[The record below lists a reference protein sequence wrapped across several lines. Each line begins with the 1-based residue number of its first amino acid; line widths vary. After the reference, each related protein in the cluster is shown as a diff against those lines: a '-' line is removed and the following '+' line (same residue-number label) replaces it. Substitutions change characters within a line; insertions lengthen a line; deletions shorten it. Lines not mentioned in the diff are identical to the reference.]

1 MSHSH
6 DHDHHQG
13 NGNIKLAFFMNFGF
27 TILEFF
33 GGMYVN
39 SIAIISDALH
49 DLGDSLSLGLAW
61 YLDSKSKQ
69 GADKSFT
76 FGYTRFS
83 LLGALVNSLVLVA
96 GSIFVINEA
105 VGRIL
110 EPEHSDAQGMIIFAI
125 IGVLV
130 NGYAAWKVSSGKT
143 LNERVISWHLLE
155 DVLGWAGVLV
165 VSIILLFKDI
175 HYLDPA
181 LSLFITA
188 YILWNVLKRLKDT
201 LYLFL
206 QGSPE
211 GIDVEEL
218 QQEFLQL
225 DKVADTRHVHLW
237 SLDGETHVFT
247 AHILLENTDSYQD
260 ILNLKKQIRK
270 ILEPYRFSHST
281 IEVEL
286 DEETSSLIQTD
297 EKHDQKL

>member
-6 DHDHHQG
+6 NHDQHSGQS
-13 NGNIKLAFFMNFGF
+13 NIKLAFFMNSGF

-33 GGMYVN
+33 GGLYVN

-96 GSIFVINEA
+96 GSIFIINEA

-110 EPEHSDAQGMIIFAI
+110 EPEHSDAQGMLIFAI

-130 NGYAAWKVSSGKT
+130 NGYAAWKVSGGKT
-143 LNERVISWHLLE
+143 LNEKVISWHLLE

-206 QGSPE
+206 QGTPE
-211 GIDVEEL
+211 GIDIEEL
-218 QQEFLQL
+218 QQEFRKL
-225 DKVADTRHVHLW
+225 DNVADTRHVHLW
-237 SLDGETHVFT
+237 SLDGEKHVFT
-247 AHILLENTDSYQD
+247 AHIVLKNTDSYQD

-286 DEETSSLIQTD
+286 DEETSSLVPTD
-297 EKHDQKL
+297 EEHDHD

>member
-69 GADKSFT
+69 GADQSFT

-143 LNERVISWHLLE
+143 LNEKVISWHLLE
-155 DVLGWAGVLV
+155 DVLGWTGVLV

-211 GIDVEEL
+211 GIDLEEL

-225 DKVADTRHVHLW
+225 DEVADTRHVHLW

-247 AHILLENTDSYQD
+247 AHILLKNTDSYQD
-260 ILNLKKQIRK
+260 ILTLKKQIRK

-297 EKHDQKL
+297 EKHDHKL